1 MIRYIHSQRISDVS
15 KRRRIV
21 LKSSTFT
28 IFVALP
34 ICSLMAFT
42 SAFIE
47 NTQLDGNQSLTMIIM
62 EGLLLG
68 PIVWLFVLIFAVP
81 SLLIAWPIAD
91 LALRNG
97 SAGLLFALGCGVL
110 VGSLAFT
117 TPLLLNG
124 DDVPISFIAAGAG
137 CGAIFSGLYWVGGYR
152 ANRPIFK

>member
-1 MIRYIHSQRISDVS
+1 MV
-15 KRRRIV
+15 
-21 LKSSTFT
+21 
-28 IFVALP
+28 
-34 ICSLMAFT
+34 FT

-62 EGLLLG
+62 EGLFLG
-68 PIVWLFVLIFAVP
+68 PIVWLFVLIFAVS
-81 SLLIAWPIAD
+81 SLLVAWPVAD

-137 CGAIFSGLYWVGGYR
+137 CGAIFSGLYWVGGFR
-152 ANRPIFK
+152 ANRSVFK